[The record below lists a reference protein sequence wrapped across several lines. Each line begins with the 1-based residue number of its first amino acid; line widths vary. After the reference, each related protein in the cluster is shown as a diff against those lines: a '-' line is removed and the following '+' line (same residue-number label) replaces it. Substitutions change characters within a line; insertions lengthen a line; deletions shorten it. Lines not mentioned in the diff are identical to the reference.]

1 MVASWLLGI
10 LSIIM
15 LLLAVF
21 AAMMLVAAFR
31 NRIIAEE
38 IFLEALPGAFEGF
51 RILFISDIH
60 RRRLPIKLLNPMK
73 GKVDAVF
80 LGGDLTEKGGSMN
93 RLYDNMTL
101 VAGLA
106 PVYAVHGNHDYRA
119 NISLVD
125 NIIRG
130 SGAILLEDESIAI
143 EKKGSRLLLTG
154 VDFPRKGGK
163 KAYQP
168 LTPLSGPDASLC
180 RIILVHDPLWLS
192 QQSEIPADLVLAGHT
207 HGGQVVLPFVGQRHV
222 DPFYQV
228 YNAGHF
234 VLPRKDGS
242 TTKAKMLISRGF
254 GTAHLPLRWGSPSE
268 MHILTLRRGSS
279 RERLA
284 D

>member
-1 MVASWLLGI
+1 MVTSLLLDI

-21 AAMMLVAAFR
+21 IAMMLVAAFR

-38 IFLEALPGAFEGF
+38 IFLEALPEALEGF

-60 RRRLPIKLLNPMK
+60 RRRLPIKLLNPLK

-80 LGGDLTEKGGSMN
+80 LGGDLTEKGGSLN
-93 RLYDNMTL
+93 RLCDNMTL

-130 SGAILLEDESIAI
+130 SGAILLQDESITI
-143 EKKGSRLLLTG
+143 EKNGSRLLLTG

-168 LTPLSGPDASLC
+168 LTPLAAPDASLC

-207 HGGQVVLPFVGQRHV
+207 HGGQVVLPFVGHRHV

-242 TTKAKMLISRGF
+242 KTEAKMLISRGF

-268 MHILTLRRGSS
+268 MHILTLRRGAS
-279 RERLA
+279 RDTMA